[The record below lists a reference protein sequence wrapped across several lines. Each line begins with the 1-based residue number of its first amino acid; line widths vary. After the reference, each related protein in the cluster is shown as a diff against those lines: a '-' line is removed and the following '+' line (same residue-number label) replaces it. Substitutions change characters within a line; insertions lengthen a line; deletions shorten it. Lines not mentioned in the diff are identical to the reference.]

1 MNRENDKHEY
11 EQEMS
16 EAMDEEAIKVTGGK
30 KIKEEKKKSY
40 KHTKIKKK
48 VVREKQNKTTNKNKE
63 KARYR
68 RKP

>member
-30 KIKEEKKKSY
+30 KIKEEKKFFY

-48 VVREKQNKTTNKNKE
+48 SGKGKTK
-63 KARYR
+63 
-68 RKP
+68 